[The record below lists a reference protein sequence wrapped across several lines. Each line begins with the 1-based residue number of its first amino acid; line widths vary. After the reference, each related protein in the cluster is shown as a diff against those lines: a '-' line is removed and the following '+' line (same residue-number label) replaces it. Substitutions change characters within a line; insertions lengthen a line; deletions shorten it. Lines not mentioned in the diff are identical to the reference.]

1 MEFYRR
7 AGGRPG
13 TLAVLAG
20 TFNPPT
26 RAHMGLAEAALSAA
40 DEVVFVLPRLFP
52 HKRYEGASFEE
63 RIRML
68 ERAAVH
74 EPRYSIA
81 STGTGLFIDIAHAC
95 REAYGPQ
102 VRLLFV
108 CGSDAAERIVNWDY
122 GRPGAF
128 ARQLREFELLVADR
142 KQHYTPP
149 AEFRKRI
156 HALEIDDWIRRLS
169 ATEVRE
175 RIRRGE
181 SWRDLVPQEIVEE
194 VARCYRATP

>member
-7 AGGRPG
+7 AGGSPE

-26 RAHMGLAEAALSAA
+26 RAHMGLAEAALAVA

-63 RIRML
+63 RIHML
-68 ERAAVH
+68 ERAAAR

-81 STGTGLFIDIAHAC
+81 STETGLFIDIARAC
-95 REAYGPQ
+95 REAYGPR

-128 ARQLREFELLVADR
+128 AQQLREFELLVADR
-142 KQHYTPP
+142 KQRFTPP
-149 AEFRKRI
+149 AEFRERI

-181 SWRDLVPQEIVEE
+181 PWRDLVPQEIVEE
-194 VARCYRATP
+194 VARGYGASP